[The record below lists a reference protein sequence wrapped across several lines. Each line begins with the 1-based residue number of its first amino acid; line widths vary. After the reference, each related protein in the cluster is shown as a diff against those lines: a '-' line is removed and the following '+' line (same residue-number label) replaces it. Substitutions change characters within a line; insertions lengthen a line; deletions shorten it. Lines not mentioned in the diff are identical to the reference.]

1 MHHLLTTLRS
11 TAIFLPTGVMARR
24 AAPLP
29 HRRPSTLAIAFAL
42 CAMWSCESQAS
53 SDWPTRPVTIIVPFV
68 AGGNTDMMARLAA
81 ERLSAKFGQPFV
93 IENRGGAGGVT
104 GAAQVAR
111 SAPDGYTFLFGAGS
125 QLVLAP
131 LLQKVSYDPDKDL
144 IPITEFGTGPQI
156 LGVKGDMPV
165 NTLQEFIDYAKAR
178 PGKLTY
184 AGVGMQTVTAI
195 AAGVLI
201 ARTGLEMTL
210 VPYKGGVQAVGDL
223 LAGHVDMYFGN
234 ASEMLPHLNG
244 GKIKLLAVATP
255 SRIPQAPDLPAVAE
269 TFPGFQFGS
278 WNGFMAPAGTP
289 KEIVDRLVEASI
301 EAVNTPSVREK
312 LVQSGIVPGGTT
324 PAQVAE
330 RFKADKQA
338 LRRRRQ
344 GHGHQGRIALAAC
357 DVEARSGLD
366 VLTPPGPGSF
376 FNFVVRSAGTDVG
389 VKRAAACR
397 R

>member
-1 MHHLLTTLRS
+1 MRPTYHLFDLPTTNPKSMNRKSMTPAPWATGTTIRKRWLRS
-11 TAIFLPTGVMARR
+11 VLGIVLALPAMSPGV
-24 AAPLP
+24 
-29 HRRPSTLAIAFAL
+29 
-42 CAMWSCESQAS
+42 SQALE
-53 SDWPTRPVTIIVPFV
+53 WPTRPVTIIVPFV

-81 ERLSAKFGQPFV
+81 ERLSAKFGQPFI
-93 IENRGGAGGVT
+93 IENRAGAGGVT

-131 LLQKVSYDPDKDL
+131 LVQKVAYDPDKDL
-144 IPITEFGTGPQI
+144 IPVTEFGTGPQV

-184 AGVGMQTVTAI
+184 AGVGIQTVTAI

-289 KEIVDRLVEASI
+289 KEIIDKLVEGSI
-301 EAVNTPSVREK
+301 EAVNTPSVKEK

-330 RFKADKQA
+330 RFKADKQLFA
-338 LRRRRQ
+338 D
-344 GHGHQGRIALAAC
+344 A
-357 DVEARSGLD
+357 
-366 VLTPPGPGSF
+366 
-376 FNFVVRSAGTDVG
+376 
-389 VKRAAACR
+389 VKLMGIKGE
-397 R
+397 

>member
-1 MHHLLTTLRS
+1 MHHLLTSLRA
-11 TAIFLPTGVMARR
+11 TAIFLPTGVKARR

-42 CAMWSCESQAS
+42 CAMWSCDAQAS

-131 LLQKVSYDPDKDL
+131 LLQKVIYDPDKDL

-289 KEIVDRLVEASI
+289 KEIVDKLVEASI
-301 EAVNTPSVREK
+301 EAVNTPSVKEK

-338 LRRRRQ
+338 F
-344 GHGHQGRIALAAC
+344 ADA
-357 DVEARSGLD
+357 
-366 VLTPPGPGSF
+366 
-376 FNFVVRSAGTDVG
+376 
-389 VKRAAACR
+389 VKVMGIKGE
-397 R
+397 

>member
-1 MHHLLTTLRS
+1 M
-11 TAIFLPTGVMARR
+11 
-24 AAPLP
+24 
-29 HRRPSTLAIAFAL
+29 
-42 CAMWSCESQAS
+42 
-53 SDWPTRPVTIIVPFV
+53 
-68 AGGNTDMMARLAA
+68 
-81 ERLSAKFGQPFV
+81 
-93 IENRGGAGGVT
+93 
-104 GAAQVAR
+104 AR

-131 LLQKVSYDPDKDL
+131 LLQKVGYDPDKDL

-289 KEIVDRLVEASI
+289 KEIVDKLVEASI
-301 EAVNTPSVREK
+301 EAVTRH
-312 LVQSGIVPGGTT
+312 QSGRSWSRAASCLAAP
-324 PAQVAE
+324 
-330 RFKADKQA
+330 
-338 LRRRRQ
+338 RRRRWPNDS
-344 GHGHQGRIALAAC
+344 RPTSSSSPT
-357 DVEARSGLD
+357 RSSSW
-366 VLTPPGPGSF
+366 GS
-376 FNFVVRSAGTDVG
+376 
-389 VKRAAACR
+389 RANSGWR

>member
-1 MHHLLTTLRS
+1 MHHLFTSLRA
-11 TAIFLPTGVMARR
+11 TAIFPLTGANARR
-24 AAPLP
+24 ATPLP
-29 HRRPSTLAIAFAL
+29 RRRPSTLGIAFAL
-42 CAMWSCESQAS
+42 CAMWSCELQAS

-289 KEIVDRLVEASI
+289 KEIIDKLVEASI
-301 EAVNTPSVREK
+301 EAVNTPSVKEK

-324 PAQVAE
+324 PAQVAN

-338 LRRRRQ
+338 F
-344 GHGHQGRIALAAC
+344 ADA
-357 DVEARSGLD
+357 
-366 VLTPPGPGSF
+366 
-376 FNFVVRSAGTDVG
+376 
-389 VKRAAACR
+389 VKVMGIKGE
-397 R
+397 

>member
-1 MHHLLTTLRS
+1 MHHLLTSLRA

-24 AAPLP
+24 ATPLP
-29 HRRPSTLAIAFAL
+29 HRRPSALAIAFAL
-42 CAMWSCESQAS
+42 CAMWSCESRAS

-131 LLQKVSYDPDKDL
+131 LLQKVGYDPDKDL
-144 IPITEFGTGPQI
+144 IPIIEFGTGPQI

-255 SRIPQAPDLPAVAE
+255 SRIPQAPDLPTVAE

-289 KEIVDRLVEASI
+289 KEIIDKLVEASI

-330 RFKADKQA
+330 RFKADKQLFA
-338 LRRRRQ
+338 D
-344 GHGHQGRIALAAC
+344 A
-357 DVEARSGLD
+357 
-366 VLTPPGPGSF
+366 
-376 FNFVVRSAGTDVG
+376 
-389 VKRAAACR
+389 VKLMGIKGE
-397 R
+397 

>member
-1 MHHLLTTLRS
+1 MHHLLNSLRA
-11 TAIFLPTGVMARR
+11 TAIFSPRGARAR
-24 AAPLP
+24 PATPLP

-42 CAMWSCESQAS
+42 AALSPCASQA

-93 IENRGGAGGVT
+93 IENRGGAGGIT

-111 SAPDGYTFLFGAGS
+111 STPDGYTFLFGAGS

-131 LLQKVSYDPDKDL
+131 LLQKVGYDPDKDL

-165 NTLQEFIDYAKAR
+165 NSLQEFIDYARAR

-184 AGVGMQTVTAI
+184 AGVGIQTVTAI

-210 VPYKGGVQAVGDL
+210 VPCKGGVQAIGDL

-289 KEIVDRLVEASI
+289 KEIVDKLSRLRSRPS
-301 EAVNTPSVREK
+301 TPHRS
-312 LVQSGIVPGGTT
+312 
-324 PAQVAE
+324 E
-330 RFKADKQA
+330 RSWCRA
-338 LRRRRQ
+338 
-344 GHGHQGRIALAAC
+344 
-357 DVEARSGLD
+357 
-366 VLTPPGPGSF
+366 GSC
-376 FNFVVRSAGTDVG
+376 
-389 VKRAAACR
+389 RAAPHRGKWLNASRPTSRCSR
-397 R
+397 MP

>member
-1 MHHLLTTLRS
+1 VVLRIARVVRLADAAGDHHR
-11 TAIFLPTGVMARR
+11 AVRGRRKHRHDGAARR
-24 AAPLP
+24 G
-29 HRRPSTLAIAFAL
+29 T
-42 CAMWSCESQAS
+42 
-53 SDWPTRPVTIIVPFV
+53 
-68 AGGNTDMMARLAA
+68 
-81 ERLSAKFGQPFV
+81 LSAKFGQPFV

-131 LLQKVSYDPDKDL
+131 LLQKVGYDPDKDL
-144 IPITEFGTGPQI
+144 IPIIEFGTGPQI

-255 SRIPQAPDLPAVAE
+255 SRIPQAPDLPTVAE

-289 KEIVDRLVEASI
+289 KEIVDKLVEASI

-324 PAQVAE
+324 PAQLAE
-330 RFKADKQA
+330 RFKADKQLFA
-338 LRRRRQ
+338 D
-344 GHGHQGRIALAAC
+344 A
-357 DVEARSGLD
+357 
-366 VLTPPGPGSF
+366 
-376 FNFVVRSAGTDVG
+376 
-389 VKRAAACR
+389 VKLMGIKGE
-397 R
+397 

>member
-1 MHHLLTTLRS
+1 
-11 TAIFLPTGVMARR
+11 
-24 AAPLP
+24 
-29 HRRPSTLAIAFAL
+29 
-42 CAMWSCESQAS
+42 MWSCEAQAS
-53 SDWPTRPVTIIVPFV
+53 SDWPTRPVTIIVPFI

-93 IENRGGAGGVT
+93 IENRGGAGGIT
-104 GAAQVAR
+104 GAAKVAR

-131 LLQKVSYDPDKDL
+131 LLQKVGYDPDKDL

-184 AGVGMQTVTAI
+184 AGVGIQTVTAI

-244 GKIKLLAVATP
+244 GKIKLLAVATRAGFRRRP
-255 SRIPQAPDLPAVAE
+255 TCRRWPRRFPAFSSARG
-269 TFPGFQFGS
+269 TASWRRPG
-278 WNGFMAPAGTP
+278 
-289 KEIVDRLVEASI
+289 
-301 EAVNTPSVREK
+301 
-312 LVQSGIVPGGTT
+312 
-324 PAQVAE
+324 
-330 RFKADKQA
+330 
-338 LRRRRQ
+338 RRRRSSTSWS
-344 GHGHQGRIALAAC
+344 R
-357 DVEARSGLD
+357 ARSR
-366 VLTPPGPGSF
+366 P
-376 FNFVVRSAGTDVG
+376 
-389 VKRAAACR
+389 
-397 R
+397 